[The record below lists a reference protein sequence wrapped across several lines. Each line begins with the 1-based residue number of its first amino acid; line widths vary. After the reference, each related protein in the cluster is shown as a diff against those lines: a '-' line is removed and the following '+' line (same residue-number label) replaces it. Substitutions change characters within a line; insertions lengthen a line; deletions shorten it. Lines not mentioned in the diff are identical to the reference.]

1 MGRLVTKGKC
11 GKSYEAEIMVI
22 TVKFLKKGFD
32 NKMILDGVQQLCER
46 FLLDLKQIGIQ
57 PEQVILEDQ
66 GIKKE
71 YGKEENTAERD
82 VIIKTKINVKFCTYV
97 CSLIKKYTGEIIY
110 EITYKLEDE
119 QDKNQELL
127 KLAVDDSRRQADII
141 AVSLGK
147 SVIGVES
154 VNDQEY
160 MHRSLAKS
168 ITVDD
173 INPEIPDIF
182 NSDTPLSDKA
192 ALPTVYLE
200 QEITIAWI
208 MGD

>member
-1 MGRLVTKGKC
+1 
-11 GKSYEAEIMVI
+11 
-22 TVKFLKKGFD
+22 
-32 NKMILDGVQQLCER
+32 MI
-46 FLLDLKQIGIQ
+46 LLDLKQIGIQ
-57 PEQVILEDQ
+57 PEQIILEDQ
-66 GIKKE
+66 GIDKG

-82 VIIKTKINVKFCTYV
+82 IIIKTKINVKLCTYV
-97 CSLIKKYTGEIIY
+97 CSLIKKYSGEIRY
-110 EITYKLEDE
+110 EIKYKLEDE
-119 QDKNQELL
+119 QEKNQELL
-127 KLAVDDSRRQADII
+127 KRAIDDSRRQADII
-141 AVSLGK
+141 AGSLGK

-168 ITVDD
+168 ITIGD

-200 QEITIAWI
+200 QEITISWL